1 MQAAIGLADEE
12 GLDALTMRALGAK
25 LGFEAMSLYKHVA
38 GKEEILVEILDRVLA
53 EIEIPAGE
61 SDWKE
66 AMRRRAK
73 SARIVFTKHSW
84 AIGLLESGRMMGP
97 NSLRYLD
104 ATLGSLRSAGF
115 SIEDSAHA
123 FWIIDSYVYGHV
135 IQELSFSQRSA
146 EEATAVPEPRRRE
159 TAASD
164 YPHLMEM
171 EEHALTHK
179 YSFDH
184 EFEFGLGL
192 ILEGL
197 GRRSHS

>member
-1 MQAAIGLADEE
+1 LQAAIELADKE
-12 GLDALTMRALGAK
+12 GLEALTMRALGAK

-38 GKEEILVEILDRVLA
+38 DKDEILTEILDRVIS
-53 EIEIPAGE
+53 EIELPSG
-61 SDWKE
+61 DWKE
-66 AMRRRAK
+66 AMRRRAM
-73 SARIVFTKHSW
+73 SVRTVFTEHSW
-84 AIGLLESGRMMGP
+84 AIGLLESGRMGP
-97 NSLRYLD
+97 NGLRYLD